1 MSDRLFF
8 NTDALPERDRFPAFC
23 EEVIRRYTGLDIKKR
38 DESLFRGAIELQR
51 VGEIDFG
58 VFATSAANFDRSP
71 HLVRDGD
78 DGLIFMLSQSGIS
91 CQTQRD
97 DNRVIENGNGVICD
111 CGYSGGLHMVTDSKF
126 WSLKVPRNRIIDLLP
141 GSNHLAGAKLDNDP
155 MARRLLFGYLS
166 GTHHLDFSSGGRAAQ
181 LYDTHIID
189 LLVLALGPE
198 RDTIELLE
206 RRGVGAVRRAAILHE
221 IENRLGDPNLSATAV
236 AMQLGITPRYLR
248 LLLEETGRSFSEHV
262 LEKRLTRAAALLR
275 DPRQWGRKI
284 SAIAFACGFGDL
296 SHFNHAFRRRSRKS
310 SDPIGAGRA
319 IAQQHA

>member
-1 MSDRLFF
+1 MSDRLLF

-38 DESLFRGAIELQR
+38 DELLFRGAIELQR

-78 DGLIFMLSQSGIS
+78 DGLIFMLSQSGTS
-91 CQTQRD
+91 CQTQRE

-111 CGYSGGLHMVTDSKF
+111 CGYSGGLHMVTDFKF
-126 WSLKVPRNRIIDLLP
+126 WSLKVPRNRIIDLLS
-141 GSNHLAGAKLDNDP
+141 GSDHLAGAKLDNDP

-166 GTHHLDFSSGGRAAQ
+166 GTHNLDFSSGGRAAQ

-189 LLVLALGPE
+189 LLVLALGPG
-198 RDTIELLE
+198 RDARELLE
-206 RRGVGAVRRAAILHE
+206 QRSVGAARRAAILHE
-221 IENRLGDPNLSATAV
+221 IDSRMSDPNLSATAI

-248 LLLEETGRSFSEHV
+248 LLLEVTGRSFSEHV
-262 LEKRLTRAAALLR
+262 LEKRLMRAAALLR
-275 DPRQWGRKI
+275 DPRQRDRKV

-296 SHFNHAFRRRSRKS
+296 SHFNHAFRRRFGETP
-310 SDPIGAGRA
+310 SDMREAVR
-319 IAQQHA
+319 QQNCD